1 MERAGIG
8 DECVVVA
15 YDDAAGSIAARLWW
29 MLSALGIRVAVL
41 DGGISAWFGELSI
54 DVPAAPENVTF
65 TPKPWPLDQ
74 VVDAVAVDALRR
86 GDSVTVLDAR
96 SAERFAGVPNPVDK
110 RFGHIPGAL
119 NAPWGEN
126 INPETGKFR
135 SVGEL
140 RERFTRVG
148 VRSDRPAVCHC
159 GSGVTACHNLLAMA
173 VAKLPAGSLYP
184 GSWSDWSADEGRPID
199 EVVAPYFDEIIAAAR
214 SGLFDTI
221 GHLDVVKRY
230 LYPLIR
236 PADFGARPELL
247 DPALAAIA
255 ESGMALEINTSGLRH
270 RVAETYPAPW
280 ALARF
285 RELGGVHAVTG
296 SDAHRADWFA
306 WGLADGYRAL
316 TEAGFPSLAFRRG
329 MDRVLID
336 LP

>member
-1 MERAGIG
+1 MSET
-8 DECVVVA
+8 
-15 YDDAAGSIAARLWW
+15 DAAT
-29 MLSALGIRVAVL
+29 
-41 DGGISAWFGELSI
+41 GGL
-54 DVPAAPENVTF
+54 DVPADPQGRNL
-65 TPKPWPLDQ
+65 PLDAHLHTDQ
-74 VVDAVAVDALRR
+74 SPDSNVPVDVYAALALERGIKELAITDHVDFDRRDPAYDYVAFSERERVVRAA
-86 GDSVTVLDAR
+86 
-96 SAERFAGVPNPVDK
+96 AERWAPRGVVI
-110 RFGHIPGAL
+110 RFGAEL
-119 NAPWGEN
+119 TYNQTW
-126 INPETGKFR
+126 ET
-135 SVGEL
+135 EL
-140 RERFTRVG
+140 RDHLKRHRYDYTI
-148 VRSDRPAVCHC
+148 
-159 GSGVTACHNLLAMA
+159 GSVH
-173 VAKLPAGSLYP
+173 
-184 GSWSDWSADEGRPID
+184 DWPDSPYIPSRIGTWATSRPID

-236 PADFGARPELL
+236 PTDFGARPELL

-255 ESGMALEINTSGLRH
+255 ESGAALEINTSGLRH

-285 RELGGVHAVTG
+285 REFGGVHAVTG

>member
-1 MERAGIG
+1 MSET
-8 DECVVVA
+8 
-15 YDDAAGSIAARLWW
+15 DAAT
-29 MLSALGIRVAVL
+29 
-41 DGGISAWFGELSI
+41 GGL
-54 DVPAAPENVTF
+54 DVPADPQGRNL
-65 TPKPWPLDQ
+65 PLDAHLHTDQ
-74 VVDAVAVDALRR
+74 SPDSNVPVDVYAALALERGIKELAITDHVDFDRRDPAYDYVAFSERERVVRAA
-86 GDSVTVLDAR
+86 
-96 SAERFAGVPNPVDK
+96 AERWAPRGVVI
-110 RFGHIPGAL
+110 RFGAEL
-119 NAPWGEN
+119 TYNQTW
-126 INPETGKFR
+126 ET
-135 SVGEL
+135 EL
-140 RERFTRVG
+140 RDHLKRHRYDYTI
-148 VRSDRPAVCHC
+148 
-159 GSGVTACHNLLAMA
+159 GSVH
-173 VAKLPAGSLYP
+173 
-184 GSWSDWSADEGRPID
+184 DWPDSPYIPSRIGTWATSRPID

-230 LYPLIR
+230 LYPFIR

-255 ESGMALEINTSGLRH
+255 ESGAALEINTSGLRH

-285 RELGGVHAVTG
+285 REFGGVHAVTG

>member
-1 MERAGIG
+1 MAFSER
-8 DECVVVA
+8 ERVVR
-15 YDDAAGSIAARLWW
+15 AA
-29 MLSALGIRVAVL
+29 
-41 DGGISAWFGELSI
+41 
-54 DVPAAPENVTF
+54 
-65 TPKPWPLDQ
+65 
-74 VVDAVAVDALRR
+74 
-86 GDSVTVLDAR
+86 
-96 SAERFAGVPNPVDK
+96 AERWAPRGVLI
-110 RFGHIPGAL
+110 RFGAEL
-119 NAPWGEN
+119 TYNQTWE
-126 INPETGKFR
+126 
-135 SVGEL
+135 GEL
-140 RERFTRVG
+140 RTHLRRHRYDYTI
-148 VRSDRPAVCHC
+148 
-159 GSGVTACHNLLAMA
+159 GSVH
-173 VAKLPAGSLYP
+173 
-184 GSWSDWSADEGRPID
+184 DWPDSPYIPSRIGTWATSRPID